1 MRRYGKIQSM
11 PVWKRVVSLFL
22 AVFMV
27 LTMTPI
33 SVPTTAKAADI
44 VSPEVNGTSVTFR
57 YDNASASTVCLAGS
71 MNGWNMTSTPLSKG
85 QDGVWPLTL
94 TDQAAGNY
102 EYKFIVDGNWTK
114 DPLNNN
120 YTGDNNAYTIAAQST
135 ENETVTIKAHFDN
148 TGNWTAV
155 CAHYWIDV
163 AQDQDLTTWPG
174 VALTEDSDGYY
185 TLEVSDFD
193 ADNGF
198 GVVFNNQGNGSQT
211 ADLIISS
218 DVLKADADGM
228 VEVWA
233 TAASTEFSDTEPTE
247 TVISP
252 EVDGTKVTFRYV
264 STTATKVEV
273 FGNMNDWASG
283 YEMEKGAGGIW
294 SCSMELTGGTY
305 QYKFVVNGTDWI
317 NDPLNTAEKVGG
329 NNVFTT
335 VGEIV
340 PDKIVTIKAY
350 LQNTAGWSNVHGYA
364 WVDGSTTLLGGWPGT
379 AANAENG
386 FYYVEVSDFDA
397 SKDFNFIFNNG
408 NGGTGNQT
416 ADLKVSSADL
426 KADEDGVIT
435 VWVTADGKQSL
446 TGPNGNVV
454 TPVLSSVNI
463 AGVKGEVISLPD
475 KLKYVADTAAE
486 SKVEVTYTLKTADDS
501 VELDAANKTVKVP
514 VDYAGEKIE
523 LTATAE
529 GTTATVKVILTGV
542 QSNEVLVKIHYSRA
556 DGDYTDWNVW
566 MWADNAGGAQYDF
579 EEEDGEMVA
588 TYEIENGLFVNKVG
602 FIVREGDWDSQE
614 GGDRFVDLSNV
625 VAGTVHCYVTSG
637 QTAFTQDNGDAV
649 NGIKI
654 VTAVYDRATNKVVV
668 TMSEECDC
676 DVNTFVID
684 CVSDDEV
691 VIKVTDVKDLGDA
704 KYELTIDQDLTQMED
719 LFETYTITHNN
730 NVYPLTMPNV
740 YSTDE
745 FESTYT
751 YTGDDLGATWT
762 ADGTTF
768 KVWAPTADIV
778 YLNLYQSGTEGTN
791 DLIEKYDMHQGEQG
805 VWYITIS
812 GDLNGTYYTYTAYV
826 NGEINETCDPYART
840 TGVNG
845 NRAMVID
852 LDSTDPEGW
861 DQDVSP
867 NKGMNY
873 TDAIIY
879 ELHVRDLSSDSSSG
893 IKNTGKFLGL
903 TERGTTN
910 ATGQSTGLDHLID
923 LGVTHV
929 HLLPVYDYASV
940 DETRLD
946 EDQFNWGYDP
956 QNYNVPEGS
965 YSTDPYDGAVRIN
978 EMKQMIKALHDNN
991 INVIMDVVYNH
1002 VYDAGTFTV
1011 NMLVPKYF
1019 SRTNADG
1026 SYSNG
1031 SRCGNDTASAL
1042 TWLVCWMRR
1051 RSIRSLMRF
1060 MTSIPT

>member
-1 MRRYGKIQSM
+1 
-11 PVWKRVVSLFL
+11 
-22 AVFMV
+22 
-27 LTMTPI
+27 
-33 SVPTTAKAADI
+33 
-44 VSPEVNGTSVTFR
+44 
-57 YDNASASTVCLAGS
+57 
-71 MNGWNMTSTPLSKG
+71 
-85 QDGVWPLTL
+85 
-94 TDQAAGNY
+94 
-102 EYKFIVDGNWTK
+102 
-114 DPLNNN
+114 
-120 YTGDNNAYTIAAQST
+120 
-135 ENETVTIKAHFDN
+135 
-148 TGNWTAV
+148 
-155 CAHYWIDV
+155 
-163 AQDQDLTTWPG
+163 
-174 VALTEDSDGYY
+174 
-185 TLEVSDFD
+185 
-193 ADNGF
+193 
-198 GVVFNNQGNGSQT
+198 
-211 ADLIISS
+211 
-218 DVLKADADGM
+218 
-228 VEVWA
+228 
-233 TAASTEFSDTEPTE
+233 
-247 TVISP
+247 
-252 EVDGTKVTFRYV
+252 
-264 STTATKVEV
+264 
-273 FGNMNDWASG
+273 
-283 YEMEKGAGGIW
+283 
-294 SCSMELTGGTY
+294 
-305 QYKFVVNGTDWI
+305 
-317 NDPLNTAEKVGG
+317 
-329 NNVFTT
+329 
-335 VGEIV
+335 
-340 PDKIVTIKAY
+340 
-350 LQNTAGWSNVHGYA
+350 
-364 WVDGSTTLLGGWPGT
+364 
-379 AANAENG
+379 
-386 FYYVEVSDFDA
+386 
-397 SKDFNFIFNNG
+397 
-408 NGGTGNQT
+408 
-416 ADLKVSSADL
+416 
-426 KADEDGVIT
+426 
-435 VWVTADGKQSL
+435 
-446 TGPNGNVV
+446 
-454 TPVLSSVNI
+454 
-463 AGVKGEVISLPD
+463 
-475 KLKYVADTAAE
+475 
-486 SKVEVTYTLKTADDS
+486 
-501 VELDAANKTVKVP
+501 
-514 VDYAGEKIE
+514 
-523 LTATAE
+523 
-529 GTTATVKVILTGV
+529 
-542 QSNEVLVKIHYSRA
+542 
-556 DGDYTDWNVW
+556 
-566 MWADNAGGAQYDF
+566 
-579 EEEDGEMVA
+579 
-588 TYEIENGLFVNKVG
+588 
-602 FIVREGDWDSQE
+602 
-614 GGDRFVDLSNV
+614 
-625 VAGTVHCYVTSG
+625 
-637 QTAFTQDNGDAV
+637 
-649 NGIKI
+649 
-654 VTAVYDRATNKVVV
+654 
-668 TMSEECDC
+668 MSEECDC